1 MTTTSDTT
9 AVPTNKPKN
18 ESTNKPA
25 IVLVHGAWG
34 GAWIW
39 RRVLAPLRAA
49 GHEVH
54 AVTLTGDGE
63 RAHLRHAGIGV
74 HDHVN
79 DVLALVRAEELTDIV
94 LVGHSYAGMVI
105 TGAADV
111 LLAQANV
118 ASPLGLIPAGDGR
131 LRPALGRSE
140 GRARLHALVYVDA
153 MVPLPGEAW
162 GSRHSSEVRAQRRA
176 LAEANDNALPP
187 GDPAGF
193 GLDGADRDWLLR
205 RQVAHPFGGYGE
217 PLHFDE
223 TRLAG
228 LPRFFIDCN
237 QPAYPTIEPSRQ
249 RVRSTAGWQ
258 VVEMATGH
266 CPMVSAPGA
275 LVPILLRAAAPG

>member
-1 MTTTSDTT
+1 MTTTTDSTEPEPNKLING
-9 AVPTNKPKN
+9 PTRKP
-18 ESTNKPA
+18 T

-94 LVGHSYAGMVI
+94 LVGHSYGGMVI
-105 TGAADV
+105 TGAADA
-111 LLAQANV
+111 LL
-118 ASPLGLIPAGDGR
+118 GAGQT
-131 LRPALGRSE
+131 
-140 GRARLHALVYVDA
+140 RLHALVYVDA

-162 GSRHSSEVRAQRRA
+162 GSRHSAEVRAQRRA
-176 LAEANDNALPP
+176 LAEANDDALPP

-217 PLHFDE
+217 PLLFDE
-223 TRLAG
+223 SRLAG
-228 LPRFFIDCN
+228 LPRYFIDCN

-249 RVRSTAGWQ
+249 RVRATPGWQ
-258 VVEMATGH
+258 VVEIATGH

-275 LVPILLRAAAPG
+275 LVPILLRAAAPH